1 MTMTPHRIDN
11 DTPHRIARRPLR
23 AAAIATS
30 AVALTAA
37 GIACH
42 EAHEVPE
49 PEALPTATVSVV
61 SASPERSVGREEAVG
76 TVRPRLRATLEAKVS
91 GRITEMRK
99 EPGEEVRKGEVV
111 AVLDVREIRAKLN
124 QARARFEQAEAE
136 RERYTNLLEKDA
148 VTRQEFE
155 SIETRYEVAKA
166 GLEEARSILD
176 HARVTAPFDGV
187 VTHKLA
193 NEGDL
198 ASPGR
203 PIYEVADPSSLRLEV
218 AVPEALSGFVGIGA
232 QIPVRIASATEPVDA
247 TVSEIAPAA
256 DPNSRTLLVKLDL
269 PDIDGLRS
277 GQFGRALIPTGRTE
291 ILRLPED
298 AVVRRGQLEIVFVAD
313 DGHAR
318 LRLVKTGKRFGDRV
332 EIVSGLEP
340 GERVVVDGAENLL
353 DGQPIEVTEVR
364 S

>member
-1 MTMTPHRIDN
+1 MTTYRIDQ
-11 DTPHRIARRPLR
+11 DTPPRVTRRPLR
-23 AAAIATS
+23 AASIATA

-49 PEALPTATVSVV
+49 PEALPSATVRVITV
-61 SASPERSVGREEAVG
+61 SAEGSVGREEAVG

-91 GRITEMRK
+91 GRITELRK
-99 EPGEEVRKGEVV
+99 EPGDRVRKGEVV
-111 AVLDVREIRAKLN
+111 AVLDVREIRAKLG
-124 QARARFEQAEAE
+124 QARARFEQAKAE
-136 RERYTNLLEKDA
+136 RSRYAKLLEKDA

-166 GLEEARSILD
+166 GLEEAQSILD
-176 HARVTAPFDGV
+176 YARVTAPIDGV

-203 PIYEVADPSSLRLEV
+203 PIYEVADPGSLRLEV

-232 QIPVRIASATEPVDA
+232 QIPVRVASAAEPVDA
-247 TVSEIAPAA
+247 TVSEIAPAS

-269 PDIDGLRS
+269 PDIEGLRS

-298 AVVRRGQLEIVFVAD
+298 ALVRRGQLEIVFVAD
-313 DGHAR
+313 EGHAR
-318 LRLVKTGKRFGDRV
+318 MRLVKTGKRFGDRV
-332 EIVSGLEP
+332 EVVSGLEP
-340 GERVVVDGAENLL
+340 GERVVIEGAENLL
-353 DGQPIEVTEVR
+353 DGQPIEVTEAR